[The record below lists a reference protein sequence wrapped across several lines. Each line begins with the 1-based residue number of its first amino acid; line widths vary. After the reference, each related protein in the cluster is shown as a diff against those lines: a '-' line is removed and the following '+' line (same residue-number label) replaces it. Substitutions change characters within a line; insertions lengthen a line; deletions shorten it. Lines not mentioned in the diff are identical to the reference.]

1 MNQIT
6 ILFFAT
12 IREKTGQKKIFLD
25 VVDGYRV
32 IDLKRLLSE
41 TYPTLRPVIDR
52 TLVAIN
58 QNYALDDEIIPLRAE
73 VALFPAVSGG
83 SDAPT
88 IVDVVETALDLDAI
102 LAQVSSEETG
112 AVCMFTGIV
121 RGITAA
127 DHRVK
132 VQPETLNRGLSK
144 QDTAQG
150 VVTETVSLEYEAYT
164 PMALLKM
171 RQIAGEIRE
180 KWPAVYGVAL
190 IQRIGLLK
198 PVTPTV
204 LVACSAAH
212 RDTGV
217 FDAARYGIDRLKEIV
232 PIWKKEIG
240 PDGEEWVE
248 GSYLPTQG
256 D

>member
-12 IREKTGQKKIFLD
+12 IREKTGQKKITLD
-25 VVDGYRV
+25 VAEGCQV
-32 IDLKRLLSE
+32 IDLKLLLSE
-41 TYPTLRPVIDR
+41 KYPSLKPVIDR
-52 TLVAIN
+52 TLVAVN
-58 QNYALDDEIIPLRAE
+58 QNYAQDDEWLPSQAE

-83 SDAPT
+83 SDVAT
-88 IVDVVETALDLDAI
+88 MVDIVETPIELDAI
-102 LAQVSSEETG
+102 IAQITTEETG

-127 DHRVK
+127 NHQMKPHPDSV
-132 VQPETLNRGLSK
+132 NRGLLK
-144 QDTAQG
+144 QETPQG
-150 VVTETVSLEYEAYT
+150 LVTETVSLEYEAYT

-180 KWPAVYGVAL
+180 KWPAVYGIAL
-190 IQRIGLLK
+190 IQRVGLLK

-217 FDAARYGIDRLKEIV
+217 FEAARYGIDRLKEIV